1 MRLPLF
7 SVLASLIFTG
17 AVYAQAPAVPAGEA
31 HFNLVTANDGKT
43 VGSADCTVTAA
54 PNGYQIVSQGDLK
67 MPKFSY
73 SFTNENRLDSGLN
86 IVHDKLTGTVNGK
99 QVTFGLGSD
108 AAGRQFQ
115 VSIEADGKTTNN
127 TFDRHQHTV
136 LLGDLDS
143 AAYTE
148 MVHFAIE
155 HPATT
160 WIVIPKQTGLLV
172 PAQYT
177 AQPEVHA
184 TFHGQPID
192 AHHTT
197 GAVSEQNGITVELYY
212 TSEGALLEADLPEQ
226 NFYVI
231 RDDFKLQSRPKYTP
245 PHGEAPPPEQGQPQ
259 GQQPPQYTVPPG
271 SQPQV
276 QPQAMLRTY

>member
-1 MRLPLF
+1 
-7 SVLASLIFTG
+7 
-17 AVYAQAPAVPAGEA
+17 
-31 HFNLVTANDGKT
+31 
-43 VGSADCTVTAA
+43 
-54 PNGYQIVSQGDLK
+54 
-67 MPKFSY
+67 
-73 SFTNENRLDSGLN
+73 
-86 IVHDKLTGTVNGK
+86 
-99 QVTFGLGSD
+99 
-108 AAGRQFQ
+108 
-115 VSIEADGKTTNN
+115 
-127 TFDRHQHTV
+127 
-136 LLGDLDS
+136 
-143 AAYTE
+143 

-197 GAVSEQNGITVELYY
+197 VAVSEQNGITVELYY